1 MPAAFAS
8 HAARQMLLLQLFC
21 VCEGIIKSMDVFQDD
36 MFLDPISCE
45 VLNMPVLA
53 SDGYTYNVST
63 LQQVVAADVWRRSP
77 ITMEVLRPWAYPNAI
92 VSHRLGCPV
101 VENPV
106 LLFPESCGTVIPKDG
121 RLAVLGLPPE
131 LSCEEDII
139 RHSLYLPREPVLL
152 TVILRRDGPSRQ
164 DVLMHPPCAD
174 SMRDRTLALAQLFG
188 VNKLVNNPWCL
199 TTAVLDVNGSVSV
212 EDWLLQH

>member
-1 MPAAFAS
+1 MK
-8 HAARQMLLLQLFC
+8 
-21 VCEGIIKSMDVFQDD
+21 IMDVFQDD
-36 MFLDPISCE
+36 MFLDPISAE
-45 VLNMPVLA
+45 VLTAPVLA

-63 LQQVVAADVWRRSP
+63 LQQVVQADVWHRSP
-77 ITMEVLRPWAYPNAI
+77 ITMEVLRPWAYPNAL
-92 VSHRLGCPV
+92 VSQRLGCPV

-106 LLFPESCGTVIPKDG
+106 LLFPENCGTVIPKDG
-121 RLAVLGLPPE
+121 RLAVLGLPAE

-139 RHSLYLPREPVLL
+139 RHGLYIPREPVML

-174 SMRDRTLALAQLFG
+174 SMRHRVLEVARLFG
-188 VNKLVNNPWCL
+188 VDKLVTNPWCL
-199 TTAVLDVNGSVSV
+199 STGVLDVNGGVSV